1 MIFDNLDDIR
11 RDDEISKID
20 NLNKINQN
28 NEDLDKK
35 LDINRYNKV
44 NDNDGFVPKNLDN
57 SESYDM
63 LSATVTKC
71 GFILSYG
78 ESDGLMPVGTFVVSG
93 FEDAKG
99 NSITEEKAMIDGYI
113 VFRKIELNDDY
124 GYHFVIN
131 GPKVVIPYMEF
142 LEEYKKIESNNKQLT
157 YSDLRP
163 ETIEWI
169 TRLLGDKL
177 SRIPEDEEIE
187 EIEGLGLQGTSLSE
201 VGAEYTNAN
210 GVEMGTNYRIF
221 PFETQLLLQA
231 VLTRVTSGRKDDP
244 SRNKV
249 KQMYRFLDEDFEN
262 NRKQKDPEPKPG
274 FLPDPL
280 PDLGPGILPDPL
292 PDLGPWIDYSSKSDS
307 YGYEKLY
314 PEAEL
319 EEQPKRTMDR

>member
-1 MIFDNLDDIR
+1 MGMIFDNLDDIR

-20 NLNKINQN
+20 NLNKIAQK
-28 NEDLDKK
+28 NEELDKK

-44 NDNDGFVPKNLDN
+44 NDKNGFVPKNIDN
-57 SESYDM
+57 DNGKLNDM
-63 LSATVTKC
+63 LSSTVTKC

-93 FEDAKG
+93 FEDANGKG
-99 NSITEEKAMIDGYI
+99 ITEEKAMIDGYI

-142 LEEYKKIESNNKQLT
+142 LEEYKKVESNNEQLFSMT

-163 ETIEWI
+163 ESIEWL
-169 TRLLGDKL
+169 TQLLGEKL
-177 SRIPEDEEIE
+177 SSIPEDEEIE
-187 EIEGLGLQGTSLSE
+187 EIEGLGLQGASLSE

-231 VLTRVTSGRKDDP
+231 VLTRETSGRKDNQ
-244 SRNKV
+244 SRKKV

-262 NRKQKDPEPKPG
+262 YRKPKDPEPKPG

-280 PDLGPGILPDPL
+280 PDLGPGI
-292 PDLGPWIDYSSKSDS
+292 DYSLKSDS
-307 YGYEKLY
+307 YGFEKLS